1 MAAYHDTTMARP
13 AITGTALANTTSLP
27 VAAPVAAAVVNE
39 ARWATLTS
47 TIWAGMGTSK
57 ENLRS

>member
-27 VAAPVAAAVVNE
+27 VAAPVAAAIFG
-39 ARWATLTS
+39 ARWATLMS
-47 TIWAGMGTSK
+47 TIWAGIGTSK